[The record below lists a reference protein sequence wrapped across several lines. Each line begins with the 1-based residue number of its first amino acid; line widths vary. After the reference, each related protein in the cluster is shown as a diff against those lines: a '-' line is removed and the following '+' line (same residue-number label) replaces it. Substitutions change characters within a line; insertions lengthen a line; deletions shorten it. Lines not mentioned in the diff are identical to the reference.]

1 MKNSLFDSL
10 FSSESCVYSP
20 PLEKVP
26 FMALYSNK
34 IGVGRLL
41 DDVGFVPHR
50 FMCKNLSFHSF
61 LEP

>member
-26 FMALYSNK
+26 FMAIYSDK
-34 IGVGRLL
+34 IGVGRLS

>member
-10 FSSESCVYSP
+10 FSSESCVYSS
-20 PLEKVP
+20 PLEEVP
-26 FMALYSNK
+26 FMALYSDK

-41 DDVGFVPHR
+41 DDVGFVSHR
-50 FMCKNLSFHSF
+50 FLCKNLSFHSF

>member
-1 MKNSLFDSL
+1 MKNSFFDSL
-10 FSSESCVYSP
+10 FSSESCVYSS
-20 PLEKVP
+20 PLEEVP
-26 FMALYSNK
+26 FMALCSDK